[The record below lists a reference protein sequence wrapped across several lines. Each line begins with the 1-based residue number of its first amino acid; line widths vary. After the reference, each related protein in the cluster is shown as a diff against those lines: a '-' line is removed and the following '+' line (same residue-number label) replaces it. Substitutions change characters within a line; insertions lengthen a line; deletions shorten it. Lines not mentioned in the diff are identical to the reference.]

1 MKKKRTPRP
10 VRLDTMTYVLSGFLP
25 VAKVKGGTE
34 LRTRCFLAF
43 DNILHGRGV
52 WEDVDDLVS
61 AVNICE
67 QLAHMGYGEEYLPE
81 IEKAM
86 DIVFLLAQRKKYLF
100 KGGEIE
106 PIRTILELHDELM
119 QAVSTA
125 DMEKCLNHIAEC
137 MKHKREKVIPKE
149 KQ

>member
-86 DIVFLLAQRKKYLF
+86 DIVFLLAQRKK
-100 KGGEIE
+100 
-106 PIRTILELHDELM
+106 
-119 QAVSTA
+119 
-125 DMEKCLNHIAEC
+125 
-137 MKHKREKVIPKE
+137 IPV
-149 KQ
+149 QGR